1 MAKDIYEEIEEED
14 LTPDLLLI
22 SQVIGVDNVIK
33 MLRELH
39 GISFY
44 IPNLTR
50 LDNFITKYISKNR
63 NKSPKIIAR
72 ELGVTEIYLKKYTR
86 RKN

>member
-1 MAKDIYEEIEEED
+1 MHKDIYEEIEEED
-14 LTPDLLLI
+14 LTQDLLLI
-22 SQVIGVDNVIK
+22 SQVIGFENVIK

-50 LDNFITKYISKNR
+50 LDNFILKYLQR
-63 NKSPKIIAR
+63 NKNKHTKTIAR
-72 ELGVTEIYLKKYTR
+72 ELGVTEIFLKKFQTR
-86 RKN
+86 